1 MPVEMQESVE
11 RERGKRPR
19 EAGGG
24 PGARAC
30 RESGTL
36 VAYPSFYKYLNGIC
50 ASKNVPYLRTFC
62 AWLESGD
69 RRKGAACWRRTA
81 SLCGRRLGI
90 SRGIR
95 ASFVWRSRGLER
107 CRMMGAAAG
116 GPHGREV
123 GAPRVSGG
131 CDCGNNVR
139 LLRAVSVDAEQAQAS

>member
-1 MPVEMQESVE
+1 MPGEMQESVE

-81 SLCGRRLGI
+81 DRDATVVGC
-90 SRGIR
+90 RGSPPGWAAI
-95 ASFVWRSRGLER
+95 ASES
-107 CRMMGAAAG
+107 
-116 GPHGREV
+116 
-123 GAPRVSGG
+123 
-131 CDCGNNVR
+131 
-139 LLRAVSVDAEQAQAS
+139 